1 MEAPQQPPPAMEK
14 APNVEVP
21 IPEPASQIS
30 NGSSIATPAVSR
42 ENTAAPEPALAA
54 AAPAAAPAPAPP
66 AKPAGPPP
74 KPGDPLP
81 SPSVR
86 HIMTRSLRGEPAV
99 LADGAVEVA
108 QVCASEFLSLVVS
121 EARVRVAREGRASV
135 TDADILGALGA
146 LGFKGFVEPLR
157 AFVQTHYAPR
167 GGGGGPMS
175 GAKRA
180 LEQAQAVQRPV
191 KPKQEKLVVCP
202 FPGCGKSFVE
212 STGMRRHYTKA
223 HPSAPPLPALPA
235 PPKPLPA
242 PRPAADAAMAAAR
255 YQAAKSQAKGQAQ
268 AASLAAAA
276 AGRLRHRLDCPKC
289 KKKLEVHLLPA
300 PQRTIVKCDA
310 CGQMMEAVAPALPPA
325 APTAPPKPP
334 APGPPPANP
343 QAAADAAL
351 AALAARG
358 VGAAG
363 AAERAA
369 AAATAAAAARAAANA
384 VAAAAAN
391 AAPPAVPPPQP
402 PPQPPQPPTPA

>member
-1 MEAPQQPPPAMEK
+1 
-14 APNVEVP
+14 
-21 IPEPASQIS
+21 
-30 NGSSIATPAVSR
+30 
-42 ENTAAPEPALAA
+42 
-54 AAPAAAPAPAPP
+54 
-66 AKPAGPPP
+66 
-74 KPGDPLP
+74 
-81 SPSVR
+81 
-86 HIMTRSLRGEPAV
+86 MTRSLRADPAV

-255 YQAAKSQAKGQAQ
+255 YQPAKSQAAKGQAAAN
-268 AASLAAAA
+268 AASLAAA
-276 AGRLRHRLDCPKC
+276 
-289 KKKLEVHLLPA
+289 
-300 PQRTIVKCDA
+300 
-310 CGQMMEAVAPALPPA
+310 
-325 APTAPPKPP
+325 
-334 APGPPPANP
+334 N
-343 QAAADAAL
+343 
-351 AALAARG
+351 
-358 VGAAG
+358 
-363 AAERAA
+363 AA
-369 AAATAAAAARAAANA
+369 AAGGCAPPRLPEVQEEARGASAARRSARSSSA
-384 VAAAAAN
+384 
-391 AAPPAVPPPQP
+391 
-402 PPQPPQPPTPA
+402 TPAAR